1 MIRRMK
7 METIKLSLEFLNP
20 EKCRF
25 FKNKNGFL
33 VLELDDENKG
43 RIKLSRSYPF
53 SKPTEYICISDLEDK
68 EIGILRDIEE
78 LDTSSKELAKEELET
93 RYFCPTITEIKSI
106 KEKMGHFYFE
116 TKIGVK
122 DKNFTVKNI
131 TRNVRFAGED
141 TLLIFDMDGN
151 RYIMPEF
158 SKTDVKSQRLLE
170 PYLY

>member
-1 MIRRMK
+1 M
-7 METIKLSLEFLNP
+7 METIKLSLEFLKP
-20 EKCRF
+20 EECRF
-25 FKNKNGFL
+25 FENDNGFL
-33 VLELDDENKG
+33 VLELNNENKG
-43 RIKLSRSYPF
+43 RVKLSRSYPF
-53 SKPTEYICISDLEDK
+53 SKPTEYISVSDIDDK
-68 EIGILRDIEE
+68 EIGILRDIND
-78 LDTSSKELAKEELET
+78 LDASSKELAINELNT

-131 TRNVRFAGED
+131 TRNIRFAGED

-158 SKTDVKSQRLLE
+158 SKTDTKSQRLLE

>member
-1 MIRRMK
+1 M
-7 METIKLSLEFLNP
+7 
-20 EKCRF
+20 
-25 FKNKNGFL
+25 
-33 VLELDDENKG
+33 G
-43 RIKLSRSYPF
+43 RVKLSRSYPF

-68 EIGILRDIEE
+68 EIGILRDITE
-78 LDTSSKELAKEELET
+78 LDNASLELAKEELET

-158 SKTDVKSQRLLE
+158 SKTDAKSQRLLE

>member
-1 MIRRMK
+1 
-7 METIKLSLEFLNP
+7 METIKLSLEFSNP
-20 EKCRF
+20 KECRF

-33 VLELDDENKG
+33 VLELNSKNMG
-43 RIKLSRSYPF
+43 RVKLSRSYPF

-68 EIGILRDIEE
+68 EIGILRDITE
-78 LDTSSKELAKEELET
+78 LDNASLELAKEELET

-122 DKNFTVKNI
+122 DRNFTVKNI

-151 RYIMPEF
+151 RYVMPEF
-158 SKTDVKSQRLLE
+158 SKTDAKSKRLLE
-170 PYLY
+170 PYLYWLWKK

>member
-1 MIRRMK
+1 
-7 METIKLSLEFLNP
+7 METIKLSLEFLNSQ
-20 EKCRF
+20 KCRF
-25 FKNKNGFL
+25 SKNENGFL
-33 VLELDDENKG
+33 VLELNNEEKG
-43 RIKLSRSYPF
+43 RVKLSRSYPF

-68 EIGILRDIEE
+68 EIGILRNIEE
-78 LDTSSKELAKEELET
+78 LDIESQKLAKEELET

-116 TKIGVK
+116 TKIGVN
-122 DKNFTVKNI
+122 DRNFTVKNI
-131 TRNVRFAGED
+131 TRNIRFAGED

-158 SKTDVKSQRLLE
+158 SKTDAKSQRLLE

>member
-1 MIRRMK
+1 

-20 EKCRF
+20 KECRF

-33 VLELDDENKG
+33 VLELNNEEKG
-43 RIKLSRSYPF
+43 RVKLSRSYPF

-68 EIGILRDIEE
+68 EIGILRDINE
-78 LDTSSKELAKEELET
+78 LDNTSFELAKEELET

-122 DKNFTVKNI
+122 DRNFTVKNI

-158 SKTDVKSQRLLE
+158 SKTDIKSQRLLE

>member
-1 MIRRMK
+1 

-20 EKCRF
+20 NECRF

-33 VLELDDENKG
+33 TLELNNENKG
-43 RIKLSRSYPF
+43 RVKLSRSYPF
-53 SKPTEYICISDLEDK
+53 SKPTEYICVADLEDK
-68 EIGILRDIEE
+68 EIGILRDISELDNDSQLLADEE
-78 LDTSSKELAKEELET
+78 LKT

-122 DKNFTVKNI
+122 ERNFTVKNI

-158 SKTDVKSQRLLE
+158 SKTDIKSKRLLE